1 MSMSTKLFTEQALN
15 RFDSIA
21 KEVQKRQAQV
31 ATGRRINEAADAP
44 MDAVKVSVGEQRLR
58 EVTQYQANIALA
70 NQRLSLTDVAL
81 ESGSN
86 LMVRLKELAISAASD
101 TVSASDRK
109 AIAIEVEQIKEAMLG
124 IANAQDARGQA
135 LFGGLSA
142 KDSAFVVN
150 DQGIVEYDGDTGA
163 RTIAISGTQRVSQGL
178 HGAEVFQQI
187 ETSQGTISVFDAIDS
202 FLQSMQARDDFAVKY
217 TNEAGSMSVGFKGQ
231 AEPQL
236 WKMTITGPR
245 GTADIAVEMVNG
257 HVGVAVDAINDVL
270 GLTGVRATASDDQQY
285 LQLTSDG
292 PITLSQVDIG
302 GVSTAG
308 DPPAYYMEITSN
320 EGVQKLASANQTI
333 GAQLGL
339 IDQATESLGFSRAK
353 VGAQIN
359 QLDEMSGILERR
371 ELVLTEDVSKL
382 RDADLEKIITEL
394 QSLLVNQDA
403 ARQVYST
410 VSQRSLFDFLS

>member
-58 EVTQYQANIALA
+58 EVTQYQANIELA

-81 ESGSN
+81 ESGGN

-101 TVSASDRK
+101 TLSGEDRQ
-109 AIAIEVEQIKEAMLG
+109 AIAIEVQQIKEAMLG
-124 IANAQDARGQA
+124 IANSQDARGQA
-135 LFGGLSA
+135 LFGGLST
-142 KDSAFVVN
+142 KDAAFVIDVN
-150 DQGIVEYDGDTGA
+150 GIVQYEGDTGS

-187 ETSQGTISVFDAIDS
+187 GTSQGAISVFDAIDS
-202 FLQSMQARDDFAVKY
+202 FLHAMKARDEFTSAF

-257 HVGVAVDAINDVL
+257 HVGVAVEAINDVL

-292 PITLSQVDIG
+292 PITLSHVDIG

-339 IDQATESLGFSRAK
+339 IDQAVDSLSFSRAK

-359 QLDEMSGILERR
+359 QLDEMTGILERR